1 MELTEGQKAAV
12 GRWLA
17 DGASLGDVQ
26 SRLQEEFGVKMTYME
41 VRFLVLDIGAK
52 VKEKETPRE
61 IDAPIAPAPGA
72 PAGMGVDEDF
82 GDQDIPESGMEPVEA
97 EDDAAPAGEE
107 AGDAA
112 SGGAAPEAGGVTIE
126 IDKVV
131 RAGAA
136 LSGTVKFSDGVTG
149 TWMLDRYMRLGLTS
163 VSKPGYKPSAAD
175 LQSFQMRLE
184 EALSAYR

>member
-12 GRWLA
+12 GRWLE
-17 DGASLGDVQ
+17 DGASLGEVQ

-61 IDAPIAPAPGA
+61 IDAPIAPVPGGA
-72 PAGMGVDEDF
+72 PAGMGAEEDF
-82 GDQDIPESGMEPVEA
+82 GGQEMPEPGMEPGE
-97 EDDAAPAGEE
+97 AGEDAEPDGGE
-107 AGDAA
+107 A
-112 SGGAAPEAGGVTIE
+112 GAAPEAGGVTIE

-163 VSKPGYKPSAAD
+163 VSKPDYKPTAAD